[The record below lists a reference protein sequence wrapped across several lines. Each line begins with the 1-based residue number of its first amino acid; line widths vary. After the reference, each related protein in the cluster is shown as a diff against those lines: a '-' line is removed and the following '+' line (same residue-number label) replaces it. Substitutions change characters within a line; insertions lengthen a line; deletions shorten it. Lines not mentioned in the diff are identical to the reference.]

1 MLTVDQAR
9 VLLSSIP
16 KDTVAGHRD
25 RTLIAL
31 MIYSFARIGAAL
43 ALDVGD
49 LYRELH
55 RLNIRLNEKGGK
67 RHHMPCHHTLD
78 AYLVQYMTLAGLGPA
93 PDAPLFQTITRDRR
107 ALTGRRLNRTEAWYM
122 VRRRARAAGIDTPV
136 SCHTFRGTGITAYLE
151 HPDAKLEEAQKMAA
165 HSDPQDD
172 PALRSPEPSC
182 YNRCRRTDSHLDK
195 TSQQQGKQMW
205 KKSKARI
212 QQHELYHRPGQKQ
225 KTKNLEPTRAQ
236 ASLILSPPQTHR
248 QIGGSVHQR
257 TTRLSRGLQ
266 EGIAQATG
274 HDPERQNKTF
284 YPRRL
289 MASNPQLPKP

>member
-31 MIYSFARIGAAL
+31 MIYSFARISAAL

-93 PDAPLFQTITRDRR
+93 PDAPLFQ
-107 ALTGRRLNRTEAWYM
+107 RLCCKPD
-122 VRRRARAAGIDTPV
+122 VGV
-136 SCHTFRGTGITAYLE
+136 S
-151 HPDAKLEEAQKMAA
+151 
-165 HSDPQDD
+165 
-172 PALRSPEPSC
+172 
-182 YNRCRRTDSHLDK
+182 
-195 TSQQQGKQMW
+195 
-205 KKSKARI
+205 
-212 QQHELYHRPGQKQ
+212 
-225 KTKNLEPTRAQ
+225 
-236 ASLILSPPQTHR
+236 
-248 QIGGSVHQR
+248 QIR
-257 TTRLSRGLQ
+257 TTTVLSSCFCVGQTVL
-266 EGIAQATG
+266 
-274 HDPERQNKTF
+274 
-284 YPRRL
+284 
-289 MASNPQLPKP
+289 